1 MTLPDL
7 TADNFLRIERGSAD
21 PEELA
26 ALVAVLFSRM
36 SAPEEPDGVS
46 AGRPVARW
54 QRLERA
60 PGHHT
65 PRSWRASA
73 AKTLAA
79 PYGGRHE

>member
-36 SAPEEPDGVS
+36 AGPEEPEGAS

-73 AKTLAA
+73 AKAQVA
-79 PYGGRHE
+79 PHRGRHE

>member
-36 SAPEEPDGVS
+36 TGPEEPDGTS

-73 AKTLAA
+73 AKAQAA
-79 PYGGRHE
+79 AHRGRHE

>member
-36 SAPEEPDGVS
+36 TAAEEPDGVS
-46 AGRPVARW
+46 EGRPVARW
-54 QRLERA
+54 QRPERA

-73 AKTLAA
+73 AKIAAA
-79 PYGGRHE
+79 PHGGRHE